1 MKKVLTLMVLVFYY
15 GAICE
20 AADSG
25 LARGDILD
33 LALIYQGGAHRIG
46 WTAQE
51 IEPYVTHCFADG
63 SEDWL
68 FDGYLFLEFKDGR
81 GRQFSPGYDSLNA
94 RRQEWEWYIGRLFE
108 KGRSLSALDSV
119 ISTKR
124 QLLGEPG
131 FRHKVILTL
140 MVPIPG
146 QTDWGEIRGEKM
158 DFSRRDHQLKA
169 IKWMIDTLTSR
180 FSSENYSN
188 IDLTGFYWI
197 DEDKRA
203 TQDLTADVAPYI
215 HSYGKK
221 FYWIP
226 YFKAPGAENWRN
238 LGFDIAYQQPNHF
251 FDSTI
256 PDSRLDEAVD
266 IAFRA
271 GMAMEFECDERALS
285 QSKVSFQSR
294 MQAYIDVF
302 ERRGVFDNAS
312 VAYYTGNHLL
322 LDIRRNPSP
331 SNRSIADRLASI
343 IVSRRTSSIN

>member
-1 MKKVLTLMVLVFYY
+1 MSRACILLLVAVGYVLS
-15 GAICE
+15 CS

-25 LARGDILD
+25 LARGDIRD
-33 LALIYQGGAHRIG
+33 LALIYQGGAHRID

-215 HSYGKK
+215 HSYGK
-221 FYWIP
+221 
-226 YFKAPGAENWRN
+226 N
-238 LGFDIAYQQPNHF
+238 
-251 FDSTI
+251 STGYHI
-256 PDSRLDEAVD
+256 TKHPEP
-266 IAFRA
+266 RA
-271 GMAMEFECDERALS
+271 G
-285 QSKVSFQSR
+285 V
-294 MQAYIDVF
+294 
-302 ERRGVFDNAS
+302 
-312 VAYYTGNHLL
+312 
-322 LDIRRNPSP
+322 
-331 SNRSIADRLASI
+331 RSDL
-343 IVSRRTSSIN
+343 T

>member
-1 MKKVLTLMVLVFYY
+1 MRIAWIWLLAALSC
-15 GAICE
+15 ALECS

-25 LARGDILD
+25 MARGDIRD
-33 LALIYQGGAHRIG
+33 LALIYQGGAHRID
-46 WTAQE
+46 WKADE
-51 IEPYVTHCFADG
+51 IEPYVTHRFADG
-63 SEDWL
+63 REDWL

-94 RRQEWEWYIGRLFE
+94 RRAEWEWYIGRLFE

-119 ISTKR
+119 ISAKR

-140 MVPIPG
+140 MVPIPA

-180 FSSENYSN
+180 FSFENYSN
-188 IDLTGFYWI
+188 IELAGFYWI

-203 TQDLTADVAPYI
+203 TEDLTADVAPYI

-226 YFKAPGAENWRN
+226 YFNAPGAESWRS

-251 FDSTI
+251 FDASI
-256 PDSRLDEAVD
+256 PDSRLHEAVD
-266 IAFRA
+266 IASRA

-285 QSKVSFQSR
+285 QSAEPMQSR

-302 ERRGVFDNAS
+302 ERRGVFDKAA

-322 LDIRRNPSP
+322 LDMRRNPSP
-331 SNRSIADRLASI
+331 SNQSIADRLASI
-343 IVSRRTSSIN
+343 IISRRTSSIN